1 MPANVTERSAIEGM
15 FPSSIVEV
23 LRLPVEEL
31 KHRIIT
37 ENGLTVAQEE
47 AILEDEK
54 NPEITHTL
62 RNKEDVKRYVAS
74 FMN

>member
-1 MPANVTERSAIEGM
+1 MQAEAIERPVIEKM
-15 FPSSIVEV
+15 FPSSIAEV
-23 LRLPVEEL
+23 LSLPVKEL

-54 NPEITHTL
+54 NPVITHTL
-62 RNKEDVKRYVAS
+62 RNKEDIKRFVSS
-74 FMN
+74 FL